1 MPDFQALRGHLPMNL
16 RASVAGR
23 GVTPAV
29 QADIDRVMAIWRDCR
44 ERFGAGNG
52 DFLFGRFTI
61 ADAMYAPVATR
72 FRTYRI
78 ALERDGRRLLRD
90 DHGAAGNAGM
100 DRRRPR
106 RADGGRGLRSL
117 IDGNVPVSSHA
128 IRLDP
133 SGSSSYICGGSRP
146 GVRHPAGCS

>member
-1 MPDFQALRGHLPMNL
+1 MNL

-78 ALERDGRRLLRD
+78 ALERDGDAYCETIMALPAMQEWI
-90 DHGAAGNAGM
+90 AAARNEPMVVDAFEF
-100 DRRRPR
+100 
-106 RADGGRGLRSL
+106 
-117 IDGNVPVSSHA
+117 
-128 IRLDP
+128 
-133 SGSSSYICGGSRP
+133 
-146 GVRHPAGCS
+146 